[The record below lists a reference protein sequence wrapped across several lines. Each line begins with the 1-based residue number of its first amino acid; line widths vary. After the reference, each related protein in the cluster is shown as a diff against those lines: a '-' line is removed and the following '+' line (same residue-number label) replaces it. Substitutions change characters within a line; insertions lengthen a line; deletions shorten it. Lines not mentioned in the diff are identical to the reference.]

1 VQELIRIRTKYQD
14 LLFHGRFN
22 DTLGAEVTSDPDIRY
37 TVFTSM
43 DKNDQRRAAVLVNFG
58 DQDENAELTFPGLE
72 KQQLEVAA
80 PFETERK
87 ISQPAR
93 ITIAP
98 HTCVVLVA
106 R

>member
-1 VQELIRIRTKYQD
+1 
-14 LLFHGRFN
+14 
-22 DTLGAEVTSDPDIRY
+22 
-37 TVFTSM
+37 
-43 DKNDQRRAAVLVNFG
+43 VNFG

-80 PFETERK
+80 PFETERE

>member
-1 VQELIRIRTKYQD
+1 
-14 LLFHGRFN
+14 
-22 DTLGAEVTSDPDIRY
+22 
-37 TVFTSM
+37 M
-43 DKNDQRRAAVLVNFG
+43 DQNDQRRAAVLVNFG
-58 DQDENAELTFPGLE
+58 DQDENEELTFPGLE
-72 KQQLEVAA
+72 KQQLKVAA

-98 HTCVVLVA
+98 HTCLVLLA